1 MILLMWD
8 GLDLLIWMSTRE
20 NFLVVLSIKVVLEYG
35 LLIWRYVGFSYICN
49 TDLLQS
55 IGVFLFLF
63 FLESTN
69 KVINW
74 QRLEPYATGTSTK
87 LNGHS
92 ELKTV
97 SSGTMPLQNDSGS
110 RANIGRPSVLQNSE
124 NNLKTSSG
132 RLSASQ
138 NSDSAP
144 KETKSAPCMFLL
156 ISMYSFLHLMV
167 KAFHMPY
174 LSSICS

>member
-1 MILLMWD
+1 MILWMWD

-35 LLIWRYVGFSYICN
+35 LLIWRYVDFSYICN
-49 TDLLQS
+49 TDLFS
-55 IGVFLFLF
+55 FLPFNLI
-63 FLESTN
+63 SNN

-74 QRLEPYATGTSTK
+74 QRLESYATGTSTK

-110 RANIGRPSVLQNSE
+110 RANIGQSSVLQSSE
-124 NNLKTSSG
+124 NNLKASSG
-132 RLSASQ
+132 RLSVSQ

-144 KETKSAPCMFLL
+144 KETKSTPCMFLL
-156 ISMYSFLHLMV
+156 ISIYSFLHLMAE
-167 KAFHMPY
+167 AFHMPY